1 MTDRR
6 LNSAGRLADLFA
18 TSKLTVLF
26 MLACVLLGVLAMTLT
41 PREENPQIIV
51 PDAEVWVT
59 LPGAS
64 AEEVEELV
72 IRPLEGIV
80 KQING
85 VDHTYATA
93 VNSMGILVVQFK
105 VGQDKEQ
112 SLVKLYDRIL
122 GQRDR
127 LPADAGSPL
136 IRSVDVDDVPIVTV
150 TLASETYDDYALKRL
165 ADRLMEGL
173 RSLDAVS
180 AVSVKGGRDRELRI
194 ELDPERLQSFG
205 VTLDQVRAT
214 LAASNVAAPLG
225 TTVQQGQNHQVFLD
239 GFLSSA
245 QELERLIMGSHAGR
259 PIYLGDVAQVL
270 EGPPEE
276 RATLSRFAY
285 GPADP
290 RFGQTQQLERPAVTL
305 AVAKKPGSNAVVVA
319 DEVLARIARMQVQ
332 LVPPGVDLIVTR
344 NDGEKADAAV
354 TGLIEHLGI
363 AVLAVFLVTAAFL
376 GLKEAL
382 IVGVTVPLIL
392 ALTLGAAYLAGLTIN
407 RVSLFAL
414 ILSLGLLVDA
424 AIVVIENIHRNYSRL
439 GNKDKRRVTV
449 HATNEIGNPTNL
461 ATLAVMLVFGS
472 LLVVSGMPGQYFF
485 PVAFNVPV
493 AMAAS
498 LLVAYTVVPWA
509 ANRWL
514 KPGEGHEL
522 EDHDSGD
529 RLHRFYHAVM
539 APLVDQP
546 RRRRIAFAL
555 AALAIALSLLQPA
568 WQFLRPA
575 GLSGP
580 QSWFGV
586 ELTMM
591 PKDNKNTFNITLD
604 LPETTPVETTDRL
617 VRDVGA
623 LLRQH
628 PEVRDYQSWIGQAGV
643 IDFNG
648 LLRGAG
654 GKQGAYMAEIRVNL
668 RNKTERSRTSIDIV
682 RELRPAVQALAAQFL
697 GSTVQLVE
705 DPPGPPVRATVL
717 AEIYG
722 KDLQQLRF
730 LSDQVAAAFRQTSD
744 MVEVTDSEVADVPQH
759 RLTVDREKAA
769 LSGLS
774 VADVAIA
781 LRRLIDGEA
790 LGRVHVPGE
799 KNPVPIRL
807 QIPRRHQIDPALLT
821 RVQLTNRQGQL
832 VPLSELVRV
841 VPALADRPILH
852 KDSERVTYVGGELE
866 TTAPAYAVLDL
877 DRRLD
882 GLELADGARL
892 ATGNLR
898 FNPVAPDTL
907 DGPRLLWDG
916 ELRMTLD
923 TYRDMLG
930 ALGLA
935 LTFIFLVLVAYYQS
949 FSLPL
954 VAMAA
959 IPLGLAGIFPGH
971 WLMGQAFTATSMI
984 GIIALAGVVVRN
996 SLLIIDFVLDY
1007 RHQGMALREAILEA
1021 GAVRL
1026 RPILLTALAIALG
1039 SAVMLSDPVFGGLAI
1054 SLIFGTLASTVL
1066 TLVVVPL
1073 LLYLLLRYKDQKKAD
1088 AETAVATDLEKGT
1101 P

>member
-1 MTDRR
+1 MSQHK
-6 LNSAGRLADLFA
+6 LNSAGRLANLFV
-18 TSKLTVLF
+18 TSKLTILF
-26 MLACVLLGVLAMTLT
+26 MLACILLGLLAVTLT
-41 PREENPQIIV
+41 PREENPQIVV
-51 PDAEVWVT
+51 PGAQVWVT

-80 KQING
+80 KQIAG

-93 VNSMGILVVQFK
+93 VNSMGVLMVQFK
-105 VGQDKEQ
+105 VGEDKEK
-112 SLVKLYDRIL
+112 SLVKLYDRVL

-127 LPADAGSPL
+127 LPAGAGEPL

-150 TLASETYDDYALKRL
+150 TLASEIYDDYALKRL

-173 RSLDAVS
+173 RSLDKVS
-180 AVSVKGGRDRELRI
+180 AISVKGGRDRELRI
-194 ELDPERLQSFG
+194 ELDPQRLQAFG
-205 VTLDQVRAT
+205 VTLDQVHAT
-214 LAASNVAAPLG
+214 LRASNVAAPLG
-225 TTVQQGQNHQVFLD
+225 TVVQQGQNRQVFLD

-245 QELERLIMGSHAGR
+245 QDLKRVIVGSHAGR
-259 PIYLGDVAQVL
+259 PIYLGDVAQVID
-270 EGPPEE
+270 GPPQE
-276 RATLSRFAY
+276 RTHLSRLTF
-285 GPADP
+285 GPADA
-290 RFGQTQQLERPAVTL
+290 RFGKTQQAEMPAVTL
-305 AVAKKPGSNAVVVA
+305 AVAKKAGSNAVFVA
-319 DEVLARIARMQVQ
+319 NDVLERIERMKAQFVPAGVE
-332 LVPPGVDLIVTR
+332 LVVTR

-354 TGLIEHLGI
+354 SGLIEHLGI

-392 ALTLGAAYLAGLTIN
+392 ALTLGAAYLFGLSIN

-414 ILSLGLLVDA
+414 ILSLGLLVDG

-439 GNKDKRRVTV
+439 GKQDKRRVTV
-449 HATNEIGNPTNL
+449 QATNEIGNPTNL

-472 LLVVSGMPGQYFF
+472 LLVVSGMPGQYFY

-498 LLVAYTVVPWA
+498 LLVAYAVVPWA

-514 KPGEGHEL
+514 KPGEGHDL
-522 EDHDSGD
+522 EDHDTQD
-529 RLHRFYHAVM
+529 RLHRFYRAIM
-539 APLVDQP
+539 SPLVD
-546 RRRRIAFAL
+546 RSRSRWLVFLL
-555 AALAIALSLLQPA
+555 AGLAIAVSLLQPA
-568 WQFLRPA
+568 WQFVRPA
-575 GLSGP
+575 GLGGP

-586 ELTMM
+586 ELAMM
-591 PKDNKNTFNITLD
+591 PKDDKNTFNITLD
-604 LPETTPVETTDRL
+604 MPETAPVETTDRL
-617 VRDVGA
+617 VREVGA
-623 LLRQH
+623 LLR
-628 PEVRDYQSWIGQAGV
+628 ENAYVRNYQSWIGEAGV

-648 LLRGAG
+648 LLRGSG
-654 GKQGAYMAEIRVNL
+654 NKQGAHVAEIRVNL
-668 RNKTERSRTSIDIV
+668 LNKADRSKTSIDIV
-682 RELRPAVQALAAQFL
+682 REMRPTLQAMAARYP

-722 KDLQQLRF
+722 KDLPQLRA
-730 LSDQVAAAFRQTSD
+730 LSEQVKAAFGQTRD
-744 MVEVTDSEVADVPQH
+744 MVEVTDSEAQDVYQY

-774 VADVAIA
+774 VAEVAVA
-781 LRRLIDGEA
+781 LRRLIDGEEM
-790 LGRVHVPGE
+790 GRARIDGE

-807 QIPRRHQIDPALLT
+807 QIPRRHQIDPALLA
-821 RVQLTNRQGQL
+821 RVSVTNRQGKQ
-832 VPLSELVRV
+832 VPLSELVRL

-852 KDSERVTYVGGELE
+852 KNGERVTYVGGELE
-866 TTAPAYAVLDL
+866 STAPVYAVLDL

-882 GLELADGARL
+882 GLLLADGSRL

-898 FNPVAPDTL
+898 LNPVAPDTL
-907 DGPRLLWDG
+907 EGPRLLWDG

-971 WLMGQAFTATSMI
+971 WLMGQPFTATSMI

-1007 RHQGMALREAILEA
+1007 RRQGMDLREAILEA

-1026 RPILLTALAIALG
+1026 RPILLTALAIVLG
-1039 SAVMLSDPVFGGLAI
+1039 SAVMLTDPVFGGLAI

-1073 LLYLLLRYKDQKKAD
+1073 LLYLLLRYKDQKEA
-1088 AETAVATDLEKGT
+1088 LMEKGT
-1101 P
+1101 L